1 MEMKILLLLA
11 VLSQDATVDQKIGRL
26 IEQLRS
32 DEASERDAA
41 VRELTSIGAPA
52 LPRLEEAMKI
62 DDLELRSRVKETI
75 KGIGIAARVRDLAR
89 GPKTVTAD
97 LKDAPLETIV
107 KAIEEQTGVQIDA
120 SSVPTGH
127 KFTFEAKEA
136 SLLQSLDRL
145 CAISDLLTIDSMPGG
160 AYRLSV
166 GKWLSVPTAYSGA
179 FRLRFKSLM
188 SVRMLTFDK
197 HEANLRFTLEPDY
210 EPFVKPLRNWTL
222 QIDEIVDDQGKKL
235 QKIENQNLRWQ
246 MANGPQT
253 SAREFQYN
261 SVSPK
266 STKLSLVRATAT
278 YSFPTDSQELLFD
291 SPARGSSQ
299 DVGRFRVVVTNA
311 STDSVAN
318 ATNLQLTFSPIVG
331 SVADLKAEI
340 DSRFDAA
347 SVILVDAEGVE
358 HPAVPADIDNNR
370 FLMMQQ
376 EAKPPREI
384 DYFFRV
390 NKKLQ
395 KTERKTLKL
404 QFHKETWQKTVT
416 FEFKDVPLP

>member
-1 MEMKILLLLA
+1 MKILLLLA
-11 VLSQDATVDQKIGRL
+11 VLGQDATVDQKIGRL

-41 VRELTSIGAPA
+41 VRELTQIGAPA

-75 KGIGIAARVRDLAR
+75 KGIGIAAKVRDLAR

-107 KAIEEQTGVQIDA
+107 KAIEDQTGVKIDA
-120 SSVPTGH
+120 SSVPAGH
-127 KFTFEAKEA
+127 QFTFEAKEA

-145 CAISDLLTIDSMPGG
+145 CAISDLLTVETMPGG
-160 AYRLSV
+160 TYRLSV
-166 GKWLSVPTAYSGA
+166 GKWLSYPTAYSGA

-188 SVRMLTFDK
+188 SMRTLSFDK
-197 HEANLRFTLEPDY
+197 HEANLRFNLDADY
-210 EPFVKPLRNWTL
+210 EPSVKPLRNWTL

-235 QKIENQNLRWQ
+235 QKIENPNLRWQ
-246 MANGPQT
+246 MANGPLT
-253 SAREFQYN
+253 ALRDFQYN
-261 SVSPK
+261 GLSPQ

-278 YSFPTDSQELLFD
+278 YSFPTESQELLFD

-340 DSRFDAA
+340 DSRFDSA
-347 SVILVDAEGVE
+347 SVILVDSEGTE
-358 HPAVPADIDNNR
+358 HPAVPADLDNNR
-370 FLMMQQ
+370 FLMMHQD
-376 EAKPPREI
+376 AKAPREI
-384 DYFFRV
+384 DYFFKV

-395 KTERKTLKL
+395 RTERKALKL